1 MAIAT
6 VGANVS
12 TPEQSF
18 EVAVDESRETD
29 ARMDAID
36 QLEAANECDR
46 LAELVRGADVA
57 EEYRERA
64 LSGLAH
70 PQCRSTLETLVGSED
85 LSEALRER
93 AEALLEDTPED
104 AGAGP

>member
-1 MAIAT
+1 MTIAT

-12 TPEQSF
+12 TPERSF

-57 EEYRERA
+57 DEYRERA

-70 PQCRSTLETLVGSED
+70 PQCRSTLEALVESEEVP
-85 LSEALRER
+85 EAIRER
-93 AEALLEDTPED
+93 AESLLEDTPES